1 MGFLDGLK
9 SMFAGGS
16 MADGGYYIYVRCSRC
31 GEAIRTRVNLRNDPS
46 EQEGGGFTL
55 SKTLVGSAGR
65 CFQRIEVTLTFD
77 GARRVTEREIT
88 GGEFITAQEF
98 DAAQRPAG

>member
-31 GEAIRTRVNLRNDPS
+31 GEAIRTRVNLSNDPS
-46 EQEGGGFTL
+46 EQEGVA
-55 SKTLVGSAGR
+55 SPS
-65 CFQRIEVTLTFD
+65 
-77 GARRVTEREIT
+77 ARRWW
-88 GGEFITAQEF
+88 AAA
-98 DAAQRPAG
+98 DAVSSALK